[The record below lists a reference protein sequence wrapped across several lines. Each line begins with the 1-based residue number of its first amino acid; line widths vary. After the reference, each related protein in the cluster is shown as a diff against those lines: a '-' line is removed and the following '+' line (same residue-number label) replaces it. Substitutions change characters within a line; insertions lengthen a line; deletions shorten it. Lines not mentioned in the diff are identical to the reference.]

1 VPDLFGDSKE
11 EEGDERRS
19 SSPPKPPPP
28 PPGVGVPRFS
38 SADRIGEMVTGCM
51 TGEIRKLA
59 AAGLLPSVRVR
70 VSEAGKEEEEEG
82 VEATT
87 AGVMDT
93 LLRLTG
99 SLLLTGRW
107 LLVLLV
113 GKRLTL
119 LLRLARATML
129 EQEEEGGG
137 GRIVEL
143 LLVFCGWQDSKVND
157 EEDNEEDDE
166 EDEDEEE
173 DEPDFSRGSLFR

>member
-19 SSPPKPPPP
+19 SSPPKPP

-51 TGEIRKLA
+51 TGEIRRLA

-70 VSEAGKEEEEEG
+70 VSEAGKEEEEG

-129 EQEEEGGG
+129 EQEEEEGGG
-137 GRIVEL
+137 GIVE

-173 DEPDFSRGSLFR
+173 DEPDFSLGSLFR